1 MKLMA
6 IASTNGEQ
14 LTMSSLEMVSYINS
28 SRKPGEAEVRHADFL
43 VKVPKVLNGGER
55 NFSSS
60 YQSAQNKSLPMYNF
74 PRREATLM
82 AMSFSYDMQA
92 QVLDA
97 WDAAE
102 KALNKP
108 NAGTTLVRDLE
119 VMPNFMVPSEGA
131 RGWADQYDARI
142 ALTNEISVAQPK
154 IAFHDAVVA
163 DETTYSL
170 AEAAKIINV
179 PPRKFNQWL
188 RDNKYVMYDN
198 VAYERYKNLGLMV
211 SKYSGFIRFDGS
223 TAPATTR
230 ITSKGITYLQKKF
243 VGDCK

>member
-1 MKLMA
+1 MKLMT
-6 IASTNGEQ
+6 IASINGEQ

-74 PRREATLM
+74 PKREATLL
-82 AMSFSYDMQA
+82 AMSYSYELQA

-97 WDAAE
+97 WTAAE
-102 KALNKP
+102 SSIAKPKAVSIIP
-108 NAGTTLVRDLE
+108 NFEDPIEAGEAWLIEKKLVRT
-119 VMPNFMVPSEGA
+119 
-131 RGWADQYDARI
+131 
-142 ALTNEISVAQPK
+142 LTNEISVAQPK

-163 DETTYSL
+163 DDTTYSL

-179 PPRKFNQWL
+179 PPLKFNKWL
-188 RDNKYVMYDN
+188 RDQKYIMYDN

-211 SKYSGFIRFDGS
+211 SKYSGFIRFDGT

-243 VGDCK
+243 TEGV